1 MSLLSVLPLRLVRP
15 LCFRL
20 PHFIFSLS
28 AVFWIFLALFCLL
41 QCASVLILTRS
52 VSHTHTTVETA
63 QQLHQRQARL
73 ENARVALLTASDNS
87 HRAGI
92 WFMQDK
98 ETGSVDSWKPLAASA
113 VEALTQAQRAFTRY
127 GAPADSPLA
136 QSFNQLA
143 SGLQEQLKSLS
154 DNSID
159 GFFMVPMEAFQQQF
173 NDAWHTT
180 IAEADRQVA
189 TTNQATLQSLTDSR
203 NLLLFFS
210 LLLLAM
216 LVVAGGLLLRG
227 VLRPLTQATTALK
240 HIATGNLTQPLA
252 ESGRQSHEMQRLWLA
267 MRQMQQGLQ
276 HIVSE
281 INGIADAV
289 MQSAEGIV
297 QHSDTLNQSNQQQ
310 SSAFAHISARLTR
323 MAEEVESSSRFTQH
337 ATRQVQHTDTLTQR
351 CGEMVNQVDTHMR
364 DIVLASGEIS
374 GIVSLLE
381 GLSLQTRMLALNAAI
396 ESAHAGVYGRGFSIV
411 AKEIGLLSNQS
422 SHSTR
427 EIDRRI
433 QHTHQH
439 ISTGSE
445 RVQALEAL
453 YDQIRQEVSGVVV
466 LLAELEQNATAQ
478 SECVGKIAAEISKMA
493 QQVEQNEALSQQ
505 SASASQVLIQQ
516 AQRLSQSVRQFS
528 L

>member
-1 MSLLSVLPLRLVRP
+1 MSLLSVLPLRLRRP
-15 LCFRL
+15 RL
-20 PHFIFSLS
+20 HLPAFLFSLS
-28 AVFWIFLALFCLL
+28 GAFWLFLALFCLL
-41 QCASVLILTRS
+41 QCASVLMLTLS
-52 VSHTHTTVETA
+52 VSHTYGTVA
-63 QQLHQRQARL
+63 ASQQLHERQARL

-98 ETGSVDSWKPLAASA
+98 ETGSVDSWQPLAASA
-113 VEALTQAQRAFTRY
+113 AEALKQAQTAFSRY
-127 GAPADSPLA
+127 GAPADDPLT
-136 QSFNQLA
+136 QSFTQLA
-143 SGLQEQLKSLS
+143 EGLQEQLKSLH
-154 DNSID
+154 DNRID

-173 NDAWHTT
+173 NDAWRS
-180 IAEADRQVA
+180 ARMQADRQADA
-189 TTNQATLQSLTDSR
+189 TSQATLHSLTESR
-203 NLLLFFS
+203 NLLLGFS
-210 LLLLAM
+210 LLLLLM
-216 LVVAGGLLLRG
+216 LVVAGRLLLRG
-227 VLRPLTQATTALK
+227 VLQPLKQAAVELK
-240 HIATGNLTQPLA
+240 HIATGNLTQPLSQA
-252 ESGRQSHEMQRLWLA
+252 GRHSQEMQRLWQA

-281 INGIADAV
+281 INAIADAV

-297 QHSDTLNQSNQQQ
+297 RHSDTLNLSNQEQT
-310 SSAFAHISARLTR
+310 SAFTQISARLSR

-337 ATRQVQHTDTLTQR
+337 ATRQVQQTDALTQR
-351 CGEMVNQVDTHMR
+351 CGAMVSQVDTHMR
-364 DIVLASGEIS
+364 DIVLASGEIA

-396 ESAHAGVYGRGFSIV
+396 ESAHAGAYGRGFSIV

-439 ISTGSE
+439 IATGSE

-453 YDQIRQEVSGVVV
+453 YDEIRKEVSGVVV

-478 SECVGKIAAEISKMA
+478 SQRVSKLAAEISRMA
-493 QQVEQNEALSQQ
+493 QQVRDNEALSQQ
-505 SASASQVLIQQ
+505 SASASQTLIQQ
-516 AQRLSQSVRQFS
+516 AQRLSHSVRQFS